1 MCTERRTERPFK
13 LNSVGSG
20 YGEIYWLQSFVGTE
34 GETVPQT
41 GAGNMSQTGANSYG
55 DSDSNATQL

>member
-1 MCTERRTERPFK
+1 M
-13 LNSVGSG
+13 GSG